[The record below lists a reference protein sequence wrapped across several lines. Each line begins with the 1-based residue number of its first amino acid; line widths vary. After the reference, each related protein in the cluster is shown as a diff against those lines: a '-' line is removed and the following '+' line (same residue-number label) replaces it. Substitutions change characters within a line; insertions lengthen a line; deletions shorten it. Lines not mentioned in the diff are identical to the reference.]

1 MLETH
6 GVMGA
11 KGLPD
16 DVREYLG
23 ALVLLSWI
31 GKASGILIAILGVVF
46 AFLRPQQRAG
56 KVRLVPAVAVSITFG
71 LIVMAYAY
79 SYLPNGRISN
89 LLTIPHPG
97 TGELVPLRF
106 SQSMALELILMST
119 LLGFAVVVVNY
130 WGASAFAQLLGE
142 YSSAFGNRF
151 SWRGRT
157 LVVLL
162 ILACAKVIWVIY
174 GFSNQL
180 PKILGGSADYWYNAG
195 VHPALS
201 AIWAGL
207 ILTPTTLLAIS
218 KIRSGIRDGENVFK
232 QGLAAS
238 LGVAVA
244 ATYASAVE
252 SGSYVLN
259 ELITPLRTV
268 NFEAPLYIA
277 HPSLSGRWAAALMS
291 VLGVLIFWRR
301 KPGSAAVFTMVSAVL
316 FLNVLHWSYDPI
328 PFVGLATIDL
338 LVSFAFAFT
347 VAAALVGR
355 RQLPGWVIAGW
366 LAFTVLTHSSGIVPS
381 DLQRRTFEFVLVA
394 TFAYTFLWRADELN
408 AMVQRQ
414 PNQIVVILGFS
425 ALLALVNLVGVIGN
439 DRYGRDFNSSIDLW
453 LNTTDSARFVVA
465 PFLVLVIVVAASG
478 HHYLGPAQPRRRRNA

>member
-1 MLETH
+1 MRCLNLIVLRPRSAQLVLVACTLLLRPHNWGAWGGLEYVPQMIRYPRIGLIAIGICIALAAGALAWGAAGHKRLGTLALAPLGLLAAAISARIGGPVSAVLETH

-56 KVRLVPAVAVSITFG
+56 KLRLAPAVAVSITFG

-97 TGELVPLRF
+97 TGSLVPLRF

-130 WGASAFAQLLGE
+130 GGRRLSHNCWVSTRQPSETAFPGAVERWSC
-142 YSSAFGNRF
+142 YSSWLVPKSFGY
-151 SWRGRT
+151 
-157 LVVLL
+157 
-162 ILACAKVIWVIY
+162 I

-218 KIRSGIRDGENVFK
+218 KIRSGIRDGENAFK

-252 SGSYVLN
+252 SGSYVLK

-277 HPSLSGRWAAALMS
+277 HPSLSG
-291 VLGVLIFWRR
+291 
-301 KPGSAAVFTMVSAVL
+301 
-316 FLNVLHWSYDPI
+316 
-328 PFVGLATIDL
+328 
-338 LVSFAFAFT
+338 
-347 VAAALVGR
+347 
-355 RQLPGWVIAGW
+355 
-366 LAFTVLTHSSGIVPS
+366 
-381 DLQRRTFEFVLVA
+381 
-394 TFAYTFLWRADELN
+394 
-408 AMVQRQ
+408 
-414 PNQIVVILGFS
+414 
-425 ALLALVNLVGVIGN
+425 
-439 DRYGRDFNSSIDLW
+439 
-453 LNTTDSARFVVA
+453 
-465 PFLVLVIVVAASG
+465 
-478 HHYLGPAQPRRRRNA
+478 